1 MQQCFSLLNKQKKTI
16 LDFPKGTFKIL
27 CYNMIT
33 LERLQQIK
41 VILTQQDVYETL
53 NVKMSNSQLNKLKF
67 AIKNRIERTL
77 KISSNLIG
85 NSDDE
90 TNFSHKLLLTDTQAS
105 KIVTA
110 FANGSSANTKFSKT
124 YLSKMIQSG
133 WILGELLVAI
143 KLASKLAEKAEYYI
157 NKGTNELN
165 KKIKS
170 VKAQA

>member
-27 CYNMIT
+27 CYNKIT

-53 NVKMSNSQLNKLKF
+53 NIKMSNSQLNKLKF

-110 FANGSSANTKFSKT
+110 FANGSSANIKFSKT
-124 YLSKMIQSG
+124 
-133 WILGELLVAI
+133 
-143 KLASKLAEKAEYYI
+143 
-157 NKGTNELN
+157 
-165 KKIKS
+165 
-170 VKAQA
+170 